1 MHPSTRLC
9 LVIALLIYGSIG
21 KLMAR
26 DPEINRL
33 LSPRQANKFRI
44 FTRSYGF
51 LLGVQGGKYTFVEMG
66 VESHWRKIALT
77 KPRLLGLCANVEYN
91 FGFNTLGY
99 KAGVFH
105 KVGRINF
112 TYGLNVN
119 YYTNFEHGKFGLGPA
134 IGFKLLGFHLLNGYN
149 FMFGRSEFKEYN
161 TLYVAIRYFFPLK
174 SKIKFER

>member
-1 MHPSTRLC
+1 MHSFINLY
-9 LVIALLIYGSIG
+9 LAIVLSIFGSISQL
-21 KLMAR
+21 KAL
-26 DPEINRL
+26 DPEINRSL
-33 LSPRQANKFRI
+33 YPLRDNKFRV

-51 LLGVQGGKYTFVEMG
+51 LLGVQGGKYTFIEMG

-99 KAGVFH
+99 KAGIFH

-112 TYGLNVN
+112 TYGLNLN
-119 YYTNFEHGKFGLGPA
+119 YYTNFENSKVGLGPA

-161 TLYVAIRYFFPLK
+161 TLYVTIRYFFPLK
-174 SKIKFER
+174 NKVRIKR